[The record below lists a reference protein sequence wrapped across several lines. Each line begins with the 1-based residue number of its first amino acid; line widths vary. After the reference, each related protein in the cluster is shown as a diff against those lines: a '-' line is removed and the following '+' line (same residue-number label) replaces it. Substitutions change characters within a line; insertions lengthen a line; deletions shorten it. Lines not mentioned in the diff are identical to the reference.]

1 MTDEFF
7 VPPPVSTSFRNI
19 LSCIHKI
26 REMEDVL
33 GEEIQVDPSLHF
45 TPSMVKNLK
54 KVIEIEYTKLEK
66 MMEDY
71 QR

>member
-26 REMEDVL
+26 REMEDV
-33 GEEIQVDPSLHF
+33 QADPSLHF